1 MQKRSSPIK
10 VQLSGV
16 LFRTNSKAN
25 FHHAKSAKPDSFSFL
40 KKRND
45 YDDAGLRVEKIF
57 SEDVTHGTQIPCKEW
72 APEEKLQCSM

>member
-1 MQKRSSPIK
+1 MSVFSSRERTSGESQVQKRSSSIK

-16 LFRTNSKAN
+16 IFRTNSKVN
-25 FHHAKSAKPDSFSFL
+25 FHHAKSAETASFFFL

-57 SEDVTHGTQIPCKEW
+57 SEDVTHGT
-72 APEEKLQCSM
+72 